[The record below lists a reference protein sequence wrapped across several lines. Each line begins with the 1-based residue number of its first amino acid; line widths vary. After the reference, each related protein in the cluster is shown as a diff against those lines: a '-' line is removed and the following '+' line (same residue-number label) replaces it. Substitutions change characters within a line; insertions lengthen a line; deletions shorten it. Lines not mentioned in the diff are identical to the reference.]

1 MPEPDLPGVKSQVR
15 FLGRFSAMGPIERV
29 PRQWTAQ
36 GLEVD
41 TDLVGA
47 SGSRAAEEEAL
58 ALSFHDGFVVGS

>member
-1 MPEPDLPGVKSQVR
+1 MKSQVR
-15 FLGRFSAMGPIERV
+15 FLGRFSTSYSIERV
-29 PRQWTAQ
+29 DGERATE

-47 SGSRAAEEEAL
+47 SGSGAAEEEGL